1 MEKRVNAGF
10 EIINSIVV
18 NEETASE
25 VVLGKKE
32 TRFGTEYVTWL
43 CKGFKDY
50 YWGHYKT
57 DSISAKIDFCKRA
70 LEELQCYQ

>member
-10 EIINSIVV
+10 EIINSIII
-18 NEETASE
+18 NEETSSE

-43 CKGFKDY
+43 CKNHTDY
-50 YWGHYKT
+50 YWGHYRSDLKL
-57 DSISAKIDFCKRA
+57 AKIDFCERA